1 MIVLAYEICRIC
13 GRFFE
18 KNGRRCCN
26 SCYQKDKEEY
36 SLVREYVLR
45 HKGANAME
53 VSSNTEIPL
62 KTIYRYIDEGRI
74 DIDKKTNIKDE
85 GWRNGS

>member
-1 MIVLAYEICRIC
+1 M
-13 GRFFE
+13 
-18 KNGRRCCN
+18 
-26 SCYQKDKEEY
+26 
-36 SLVREYVLR
+36 REYVLR